1 MKITIASCALYST
14 LFNNP
19 ILLLCNTASAS
30 SNHSCRDSLN
40 RESELQCAL
49 RRLKDG
55 LISAALRSQV
65 AVKLV
70 NDDNST
76 IQELRKDAEDARSQ
90 PLTFTI

>member
-19 ILLLCNTASAS
+19 ILFLLCNTASVS
-30 SNHSCRDSLN
+30 SNHSRRDSLN

-76 IQELRKDAEDARSQ
+76 IQELRKDAEDARS
-90 PLTFTI
+90 